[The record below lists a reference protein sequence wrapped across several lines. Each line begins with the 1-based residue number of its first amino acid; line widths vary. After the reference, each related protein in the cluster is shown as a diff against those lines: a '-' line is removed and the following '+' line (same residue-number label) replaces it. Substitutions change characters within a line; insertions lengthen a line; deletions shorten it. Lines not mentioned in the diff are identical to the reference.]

1 MVPRVRK
8 TIPAGAKSDP
18 IQEGRIRMDEILAV
32 TGITG
37 KSGQAFAGEII
48 KHGDVIRQMFPG
60 GIRLLLHNERERDKD
75 ILPGFEVERMYGDLE
90 DEQFLSEALL
100 GVDTIVHIA
109 GIHWS
114 RQLATAAAA
123 NFVRRLIAVHTTG
136 IYSRYK
142 EAGEEYRNID
152 DFVYMMCRSK
162 NIILTILRPTMIYG
176 SLNDR
181 NVASFIRM
189 VDKFPVMP
197 VVNNAMYELQPVHYK
212 DLGRAYYDVLVN
224 EKITGGH
231 DYILSGGEEIMLRDM
246 LCEMGA
252 YLSKRMRFFNVPFPI
267 AYAGAWILYGLSIGK
282 VDLREKVQRLCEPR
296 VYPHEEASRDF
307 GYAPRTFRSAIGDE
321 VQQYIEVV
329 KKGMKDRDKR

>member
-1 MVPRVRK
+1 MYEV
-8 TIPAGAKSDP
+8 
-18 IQEGRIRMDEILAV
+18 LAV

-37 KSGQAFAGEII
+37 KSGQAFAHCLTENEDRI
-48 KHGDVIRQMFPG
+48 KTLFPG
-60 GIRLLLHNERERDKD
+60 GIRLLLHKERERDGK
-75 ILPGFEVERMYGDLE
+75 ILECFSPERVYGDLE
-90 DEQFLSEALL
+90 DSLFLKEALL

-114 RQLATAAAA
+114 RELTTAAAG
-123 NFVRRLIAVHTTG
+123 NFVRRMIVVHTTG
-136 IYSRYK
+136 IYSKYK

-176 SLNDR
+176 TISDR
-181 NVASFIRM
+181 NVASFIKM

-197 VVNNAMYELQPVHYK
+197 VVNGAMYELQPVHFA

-246 LCEMGA
+246 LIEMGA
-252 YLSKRMRFFNVPFPI
+252 YLSKKMRFVSVPFPV
-267 AYAGAWILYGLSIGK
+267 AYAGAWFFYIVSAGRI
-282 VDLREKVQRLCEPR
+282 DLREKVQRLCEPR
-296 VYPHEEASRDF
+296 VYPHEEATRDF
-307 GYAPRTFRSAIGDE
+307 GYSPRTFRSAIGDE
-321 VQQYIEVV
+321 VREYLESA
-329 KKGMKDRDKR
+329 GRTSKDTGAGT